1 MWYFI
6 ITILEPV
13 HFIITIGS
21 GTSAL
26 LVLSYL
32 NQDYI
37 LVPAKRCG
45 IFADAESWPLFLL
58 RNVLSSRA
66 TLIVEDQHN
75 TDEEEG
81 SCSLQIDQI
90 MAR

>member
-6 ITILEPV
+6 ITILEPI
-13 HFIITIGS
+13 HFIITMGS
-21 GTSAL
+21 CTSVL

-32 NQDYI
+32 NEDYI

-45 IFADAESWPLFLL
+45 IFADAESWPSFLL
-58 RNVLSSRA
+58 RHVLSSRA
-66 TLIVEDQHN
+66 TLIVQDQHN

-81 SCSLQIDQI
+81 SC
-90 MAR
+90 